1 MAAYYKFE
9 DLSGESTPNHSD
21 NPYDGL
27 IDSCNDDPAQ
37 IQTRYNTHRNNR
49 NAQQRAKLLSLD
61 FLGVTIDEILA
72 RLEDPT
78 IEPGFRDWRHCLV
91 FWARPPMKVR
101 DLIGKVQE
109 KLLDVAPSPSLPF
122 PHSYYILTRNAE
134 LWTMPS
140 ENLHMTALEVT
151 HSLTASEIDRLVEQM
166 LPEAQDIANHTLQHR
181 ARLVKPLLSFDA
193 QALALSFLPAAGE
206 RGVPAHD
213 DSYTYHHLRRDLH
226 AKASAAGVKVASRY
240 VIPSAHLTIGRFITK
255 SDFDTSDGAVDHAK
269 VERFIERIES
279 INEWLQAEYWPSEDS
294 IKVGGE
300 WVVGE
305 EKGLDFRQGALW
317 YGGGGETVC
326 LGQGF

>member
-9 DLSGESTPNHSD
+9 DLSGESTPNDSD

-27 IDSCNDDPAQ
+27 IEACSSDPAQ

-49 NAQQRAKLLSLD
+49 NAQQQAKLLSPD
-61 FLGVTIDEILA
+61 FHGVTIDEILA
-72 RLEDPT
+72 KLEDPT
-78 IEPGFRDWRHCLV
+78 IEPGFKDWRHCLV
-91 FWARPPMKVR
+91 FWARPPVKVR
-101 DLIGKVQE
+101 ELIGKVQE
-109 KLLDVAPSPSLPF
+109 KLLDVAP
-122 PHSYYILTRNAE
+122 R

-140 ENLHMTALEVT
+140 ENLHMTALEIT
-151 HSLTASEIDRLVEQM
+151 HSLTASEIDGLVEQM
-166 LPEAQDIANHTLQHR
+166 LPEARDIADHTLQHR

-206 RGVPAHD
+206 PGVPAHD

-255 SDFDTSDGAVDHAK
+255 SDFETSDGAVDHAK